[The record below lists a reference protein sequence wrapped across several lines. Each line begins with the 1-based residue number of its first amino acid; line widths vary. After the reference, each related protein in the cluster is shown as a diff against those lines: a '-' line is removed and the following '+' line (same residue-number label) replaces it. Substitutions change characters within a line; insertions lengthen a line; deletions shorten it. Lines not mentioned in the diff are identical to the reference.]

1 MIISNLPPLV
11 KNQTCAVSGH
21 RVLTSNFN
29 EEQLKNDLVKIIEKG
44 YSIFLTG
51 MAQGFDLAC
60 FKALL
65 ELKKEFKDIKIC
77 AVIPC
82 ADQSRYY
89 TSEERYAYYDL
100 LESADFIAKE
110 ERTYFKGCML
120 LRNNYLIDN
129 CSLLYAY
136 FNGEKRGGTYY
147 TVKRALEHN
156 ISTEYFGDVK

>member
-1 MIISNLPPLV
+1 MIISNLPPLA
-11 KNQTCAVSGH
+11 KNITCAVSGH
-21 RVLTSNFN
+21 RLLCDDFDK
-29 EEQLKNDLVKIIEKG
+29 EQLKNDLVKIIEKG
-44 YSIFLTG
+44 YTIFLTG

-60 FKALL
+60 FKALSI
-65 ELKKEFKDIKIC
+65 LKKDYPEIKIC

-82 ADQSRYY
+82 QDQSRYF
-89 TSEERYAYYDL
+89 SPEERYEYFEL

-110 ERTYFKGCML
+110 EKSYFKGCML

-147 TVKRALEHN
+147 TVNRAKNHGVNVEF
-156 ISTEYFGDVK
+156 FGELS

>member
-1 MIISNLPPLV
+1 MIISNLPPLI
-11 KNQTCAVSGH
+11 KNVTCAVSGH
-21 RVLTSNFN
+21 RLLGVEFDSDK
-29 EEQLKNDLVKIIEKG
+29 LKEDLVKIIEKG
-44 YSIFLTG
+44 YSVFLTG

-65 ELKKEFKDIKIC
+65 VLKKDYPQIKIC

-82 ADQSRYY
+82 KDQSRYF
-89 TSEERYAYYDL
+89 SAEERYDYYDL
-100 LESADFIAKE
+100 LESADYIAKE
-110 ERTYFKGCML
+110 ERPYFKGCML

-147 TVKRALEHN
+147 TINRAKNHGVDV
-156 ISTEYFGDVK
+156 EYYGDLS

>member
-1 MIISNLPPLV
+1 MIISNLPPLI
-11 KNQTCAVSGH
+11 KNVTCAVSGH
-21 RVLTSNFN
+21 RALPDGFDF
-29 EEQLKNDLVKIIEKG
+29 ELLKAELEKIIDNG
-44 YSIFLTG
+44 FSVFLTD

-60 FKALL
+60 FKALSL
-65 ELKKEFKDIKIC
+65 LKKDHPQIKIC

-82 ADQSRYY
+82 MDQSKYFSSEDRYDY
-89 TSEERYAYYDL
+89 FEL

-147 TVKRALEHN
+147 TVKKATEQGVC
-156 ISTEYFGDVK
+156 ISYYGETL

>member
-1 MIISNLPPLV
+1 MIISNLPPLL
-11 KNQTCAVSGH
+11 KNQTCAVTGH
-21 RVLTSNFN
+21 RVLVDGFN
-29 EEQLKNDLVKIIEKG
+29 EIQLEKDLVKIIEKNF
-44 YSIFLTG
+44 SVFLIG

-60 FKALL
+60 FKVLTLL
-65 ELKKEFKDIKIC
+65 KNKYPEIKIC

-82 ADQSRYY
+82 QNQSKYF
-89 TSEERYAYYDL
+89 SEEQRKIYFEL
-100 LESADFIAKE
+100 LEKADFLAQE

-147 TVKRALEHN
+147 TVNRAKYHGLSINYYGE
-156 ISTEYFGDVK
+156 VK